1 MNEIKEMQIN
11 QKETLLYCTL
21 CKREVT
27 EYCKSCCIFRR
38 YEANKEDKRYG
49 KE

>member
-11 QKETLLYCTL
+11 QKEKLLYCTL

-27 EYCKSCCIFRR
+27 EYCERCCVF
-38 YEANKEDKRYG
+38 KRYKIQ
-49 KE
+49 KEEKENG